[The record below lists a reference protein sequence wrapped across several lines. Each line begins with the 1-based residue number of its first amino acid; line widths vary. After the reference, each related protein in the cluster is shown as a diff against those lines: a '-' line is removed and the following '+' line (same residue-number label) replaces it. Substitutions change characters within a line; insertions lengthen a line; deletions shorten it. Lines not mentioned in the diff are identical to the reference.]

1 MYYLSSIPEEYNSM
15 HTHTHTYIHVHT
27 HRDMWSHKQTDK
39 EICVMNAYLIA
50 CWLIE
55 NAVKTV

>member
-1 MYYLSSIPEEYNSM
+1 MEL
-15 HTHTHTYIHVHT
+15 
-27 HRDMWSHKQTDK
+27 QTDK
-39 EICVMNAYLIA
+39 EICVMNAYLIT